1 MSLFIREECVLRYV
15 NELGRVVTVTPSSH
29 VPDQVGIYR
38 VAEYLTDIS
47 DHFLVSYEY
56 LTNKTRPLNKLE
68 RVIYGQ

>member
-1 MSLFIREECVLRYV
+1 MSLFDKSECILRYV
-15 NELGRVVTVTPSSH
+15 SELGRVVTVTPHSH
-29 VPDQVGIYR
+29 VPNQVGIYR
-38 VAEYLTDIS
+38 VAESLTDIS